1 MNLKNLLFAAMLTAA
16 AFPCAAQHSTAD
28 EIAKAAMKTYDA
40 IIAQDPKDYQT
51 LFRRGNELY
60 KRNEY
65 TKALDDVNGA
75 IKYAPASDKDLLF
88 QAYSLRAGIY
98 DRFKEYP
105 LAIADL
111 KKAIVLQ
118 PNSYSTIYQLGNME
132 FSAGKY
138 PEAKAT
144 FKKLQ
149 SLNPRSQEALFGLA
163 RVAVKEND
171 IAAATRYCDQA
182 VDITPTQ
189 SAVYMRRASVYQMM
203 GNDTEA
209 VKDYTVALTL
219 DRNNTSR
226 ALNAL
231 ADMSRTNYGA
241 VMQGLASAI
250 ASHPRSGTFYYIR
263 AMIAKAH
270 FHYLPAISDFNY
282 ILEHNLFSFTSL
294 YTDLAD
300 CYYNT
305 GNYATA
311 LEKADYAIGSS
322 KDNAEGYYLK
332 SLIKSA
338 MDVPTSAIEN
348 ADKAIIKN
356 KDFSDAYIARGN
368 AECALKFY
376 SEASVS
382 YGTAV
387 TLEPNNPSFLM
398 DRAYLLTTHLNQV
411 GNARAIY
418 EQVAALPYDADQ
430 VISLKGFA
438 LMALGRTDEA
448 DAWMNHLLTEVKD
461 SDGEIN
467 YYGACF
473 YAQRGDKAKALECM
487 ERSLQA
493 GYASY
498 HNWTRAIDGGV
509 NVAPLRDDA
518 AFQSLLSRYSTLFR

>member
-1 MNLKNLLFAAMLTAA
+1 MNLKSLMFTVMLAIAAISCM
-16 AFPCAAQHSTAD
+16 AQNSTAD
-28 EIAKAAMKTYDA
+28 QIAKAAMDAYDK
-40 IIAQDPKDYQT
+40 IIAEDPKDYQT

-65 TKALDDVNGA
+65 TRALNDVNAA
-75 IKYAPASDKDLLF
+75 IKYAPTDDKDLLF

-111 KKAIVLQ
+111 KKASILEPQ
-118 PNSYSTIYQLGNME
+118 SYSTLYQLGNME
-132 FSAGKY
+132 FTAGHY

-149 SLNPRSQEALFGLA
+149 AMNPRSQEALFGLA

-171 IAAATRYCDQA
+171 IASATRYCDQA

-189 SAVYMRRASVYQMM
+189 SDVYMRRASVYQLM

-226 ALNAL
+226 ALEAL
-231 ADMSRTNYGA
+231 ADMSRTNYSA

-270 FHYLPAISDFNY
+270 FHYLPAIEDFNY

-294 YTDLAD
+294 YTDLAE
-300 CYYNT
+300 CYYNI
-305 GNYATA
+305 GDYAAA
-311 LEKADYAIGSS
+311 LEKADYAIGSTNS
-322 KDNAEGYYLK
+322 NALGYCVK
-332 SLIKSA
+332 SRIKLA
-338 MDVPTSAIEN
+338 MGVPTSAIEN
-348 ADKAIIKN
+348 ADKSIIKD
-356 KDFSDAYIARGN
+356 KGLGEAYIARGN

-376 SEASVS
+376 SEANVS

-387 TLEPNNPSFLM
+387 TIDSRNPMYLISK
-398 DRAYLLTTHLNQV
+398 AYLMAAKLNQKD
-411 GNARAIY
+411 NARKFY
-418 EQVAALPYDADQ
+418 EDIVALPYREDQ
-430 VISLKGFA
+430 AVSLKGFA
-438 LMALGRTDEA
+438 LLALERTDEA
-448 DAWMNHLLTEVKD
+448 DSWMNNLLTNVTD

-467 YYGACF
+467 YYGAC
-473 YAQRGDKAKALECM
+473 YWAHRGDKAKALECM

-498 HNWTRAIDGGV
+498 HNWANAIDGGV
-509 NVAPLRDDA
+509 NVAPLRDDEKFKA
-518 AFQSLLSRYSTLFR
+518 LLSRYSSLFE

>member
-1 MNLKNLLFAAMLTAA
+1 M
-16 AFPCAAQHSTAD
+16 
-28 EIAKAAMKTYDA
+28 
-40 IIAQDPKDYQT
+40 
-51 LFRRGNELY
+51 
-60 KRNEY
+60 
-65 TKALDDVNGA
+65 
-75 IKYAPASDKDLLF
+75 
-88 QAYSLRAGIY
+88 
-98 DRFKEYP
+98 
-105 LAIADL
+105 
-111 KKAIVLQ
+111 
-118 PNSYSTIYQLGNME
+118 
-132 FSAGKY
+132 
-138 PEAKAT
+138 
-144 FKKLQ
+144 
-149 SLNPRSQEALFGLA
+149 
-163 RVAVKEND
+163 
-171 IAAATRYCDQA
+171 
-182 VDITPTQ
+182 PT
-189 SAVYMRRASVYQMM
+189 
-203 GNDTEA
+203 
-209 VKDYTVALTL
+209 
-219 DRNNTSR
+219 
-226 ALNAL
+226 
-231 ADMSRTNYGA
+231 
-241 VMQGLASAI
+241 
-250 ASHPRSGTFYYIR
+250 
-263 AMIAKAH
+263 
-270 FHYLPAISDFNY
+270 
-282 ILEHNLFSFTSL
+282 
-294 YTDLAD
+294 
-300 CYYNT
+300 
-305 GNYATA
+305 TA

-387 TLEPNNPSFLM
+387 TLEPNDPSFLM
-398 DRAYLLTTHLNQV
+398 DRAYLLTTHLNQA